1 MAIKSFI
8 KYWGIFCL
16 LALNLFVGGCSDG
29 ETLPA
34 DQSESTFVD
43 SLLINMYDSMFVSPE
58 SAEQTFRNAQKAISD
73 SISYY
78 KLELFAAFSGGLQGR
93 IDEAM
98 DVNDKVLAFCHAHAG
113 SEALEAMCWNH
124 RNALFLA
131 LGRRDSALVC
141 LSNAYDALNRSD
153 DKREMESVCINLADL
168 NRQEGHVAEASMYYH
183 RALRIADSTYS
194 DRARFSIYMGLA
206 QVYIDL
212 YNFRMAHHYL
222 DEARR
227 DTSIRLEYEKYFYYN
242 TLGNCYYYEKRYPE
256 ALKSFRNAYD
266 FAVKFSQPSITASVE
281 ANMGEIFTLL
291 GRLDSASVYLA
302 RSASAF
308 SSDNDGEVMFYLNSL
323 QASLALKEGN
333 LKRADSLLSLP
344 YDYSSV
350 RPAYLNLHNQ
360 RLMEYFSKKGDYSK
374 AYAYRVKVDEYD
386 DSIRSV
392 RHMANLAE
400 MDYRYSNDTTL
411 LRRNADLAE
420 SRADIARQ
428 SNVIILISTA
438 LVILLLLVLVAYVY
452 VKRKND
458 RRYNEQLRQLAR
470 LRMENVRNRISP
482 HYMFNVINAVMPLM
496 RQHTDLSRIMQL
508 FVHVLRG
515 NLVVSDSI
523 SVSLDDEIRLVKD
536 FVSLR
541 GETSSSVPRVEWHV
555 DTVVQPSV
563 HIPSM
568 SIQIPVENA
577 LKYAFASGIDDSSLI
592 SVDVSDVDSKG
603 VLIHIVD
610 NGAGLSST
618 SRLSASRGTGNGLK
632 TLYSTV
638 DLLNVRN
645 ASKMKI
651 SIVDMSSAEPSSHGT
666 DFQLFVPYDYKFEI

>member
-227 DTSIRLEYEKYFYYN
+227 DTSIRLE
-242 TLGNCYYYEKRYPE
+242 
-256 ALKSFRNAYD
+256 
-266 FAVKFSQPSITASVE
+266 
-281 ANMGEIFTLL
+281 
-291 GRLDSASVYLA
+291 
-302 RSASAF
+302 
-308 SSDNDGEVMFYLNSL
+308 
-323 QASLALKEGN
+323 
-333 LKRADSLLSLP
+333 LS
-344 YDYSSV
+344 
-350 RPAYLNLHNQ
+350 
-360 RLMEYFSKKGDYSK
+360 
-374 AYAYRVKVDEYD
+374 
-386 DSIRSV
+386 
-392 RHMANLAE
+392 
-400 MDYRYSNDTTL
+400 
-411 LRRNADLAE
+411 
-420 SRADIARQ
+420 
-428 SNVIILISTA
+428 
-438 LVILLLLVLVAYVY
+438 
-452 VKRKND
+452 
-458 RRYNEQLRQLAR
+458 
-470 LRMENVRNRISP
+470 
-482 HYMFNVINAVMPLM
+482 
-496 RQHTDLSRIMQL
+496 
-508 FVHVLRG
+508 
-515 NLVVSDSI
+515 
-523 SVSLDDEIRLVKD
+523 
-536 FVSLR
+536 
-541 GETSSSVPRVEWHV
+541 
-555 DTVVQPSV
+555 
-563 HIPSM
+563 
-568 SIQIPVENA
+568 
-577 LKYAFASGIDDSSLI
+577 
-592 SVDVSDVDSKG
+592 
-603 VLIHIVD
+603 LIHI
-610 NGAGLSST
+610 
-618 SRLSASRGTGNGLK
+618 
-632 TLYSTV
+632 
-638 DLLNVRN
+638 
-645 ASKMKI
+645 
-651 SIVDMSSAEPSSHGT
+651 
-666 DFQLFVPYDYKFEI
+666 